1 MINISLDDETEKYLV
16 EILAQEKST
25 SSELM
30 KRLIHEHWQ
39 KLQSRKTVLERLEE
53 VGSIPRHLPDSP
65 GNLSDRDVRRQ
76 YIAEYLQKRQ
86 RHSQKQEV

>member
-16 EILAQEKST
+16 EILAQEKTT

-39 KLQSRKTVLERLEE
+39 KLQPRKTVLERMGGE
-53 VGSIPRHLPDSP
+53 PQHLLDGPS
-65 GNLSDRDVRRQ
+65 NLSDRDAR
-76 YIAEYLQKRQ
+76 YKYLAEYFQKRYKQ
-86 RHSQKQEV
+86 RQQKQEA